1 MDFGSR
7 YIYKYAHS
15 EEESV
20 SDDDNV
26 LDNDNDPLF
35 IPKIKAKYKII

>member
-15 EEESV
+15 ESESV
-20 SDDDNV
+20 SDDDEPG
-26 LDNDNDPLF
+26 DDPDLLF
-35 IPKIKAKYKII
+35 IPQIKSR

>member
-15 EEESV
+15 ESESV
-20 SDDDNV
+20 SDDD
-26 LDNDNDPLF
+26 DTPGNDPDLLF
-35 IPKIKAKYKII
+35 IPQIKSR